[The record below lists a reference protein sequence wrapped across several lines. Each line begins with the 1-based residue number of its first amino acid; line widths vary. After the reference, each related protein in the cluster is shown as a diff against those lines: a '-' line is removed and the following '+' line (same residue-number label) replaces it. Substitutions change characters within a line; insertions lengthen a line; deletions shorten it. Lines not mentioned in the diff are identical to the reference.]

1 METNITDNMLKTFFS
16 ENKQEI
22 ADNGFTQRL
31 IQKLPEQADRSWI
44 VWIFAAVGMAISI
57 YLGITSGLIEYVML
71 ALKHV
76 PIYYVLGA
84 IFCLPLVGTA
94 GFYITQNKNYS
105 TL

>member
-31 IQKLPEQADRSWI
+31 MQNLPEQADRGWI
-44 VWIFAAVGMAISI
+44 VWVFAAIGMALSI
-57 YLGITSGLIEYVML
+57 YLGITSGLIEYILL

-76 PIYYVLGA
+76 SIYYILGG

-94 GFYITQNKNYS
+94 GFFMSQNKNYQ
-105 TL
+105 

>member
-1 METNITDNMLKTFFS
+1 
-16 ENKQEI
+16 
-22 ADNGFTQRL
+22 
-31 IQKLPEQADRSWI
+31 
-44 VWIFAAVGMAISI
+44 MAISI